1 MQIDVSSIKSSKG
14 ASMKLKLSES
24 IEFSS
29 KRLGELEF
37 KEPIVLEG
45 TISNKGDQFLLKADI
60 KTTILLKCNRC
71 YKAVAREIDLTIE
84 EMFAENSIGKDEE
97 IWTFTGNII
106 ELNPVIISNIALD
119 IPMKVLCS
127 GDCKGLCPKCGHDLN
142 ESDCGCDMTEIDP
155 RFEKLWS
162 LFKDEEV

>member
-14 ASMKLKLSES
+14 ASMKLNLSES
-24 IEFSS
+24 FEFFNTH
-29 KRLGELEF
+29 LGELEF

-45 TISNKGDQFLLKADI
+45 TISNKGDNFLLNATI
-60 KTTILLKCNRC
+60 KTTISLKCNRC
-71 YKAVAREIDLTIE
+71 YKPVARVIDLPIE
-84 EMFAENSIGKDEE
+84 EIFSNNAVGKDEE
-97 IWTFTGNII
+97 IWAFAGNII

-127 GDCKGLCPKCGHDLN
+127 DDCKGLCPKCGHDLN